1 MSTGLKAQI
10 EMDKGVQLATDLR
23 AHLEGVDVFGGSDDP
38 GVDFGPWNIAEAQ
51 RPLAR
56 IECRTAGQVST
67 ALKIAADHDVPVSVC
82 GGREDAFAR
91 NSRAGFLVVDLR
103 HMDNVIYDAVTRVA
117 RIGGG
122 VTTSRLLGRLSSDIV
137 TPTTCNA
144 NVGLIG
150 AATGG
155 GYGLLAGSYGLVCDA
170 LLGVEMVLA
179 NGQQVSV
186 DATHEPDLFWALR
199 GGGNGFGVV
208 TSARLATYSCPHVL
222 STQINFPLS
231 SGRRPLM
238 IIQDLLD
245 EEPDRLGLTPVFA
258 KVDDGP
264 AILSLQF
271 AWNGLEEEGR
281 AVLKVLSDLPG
292 AQVANAGLVP
302 FRETLDRGELW
313 PWGKVWGARTR
324 SLGRLD
330 GAVVD
335 TCLEGAETM
344 PSLGARLF
352 LHDFHGY
359 ASRVPLSETAFALR
373 ENHYV
378 AAACGM
384 SEPSD
389 RDGEEIMRKWLDNVA
404 GSLEKSAMPGGYVNF
419 LAPSDTERVER
430 FYGQAAERLRAIKLQ
445 VDPHDRFRSATARLR
460 P

>member
-1 MSTGLKAQI
+1 
-10 EMDKGVQLATDLR
+10 
-23 AHLEGVDVFGGSDDP
+23 
-38 GVDFGPWNIAEAQ
+38 
-51 RPLAR
+51 
-56 IECRTAGQVST
+56 
-67 ALKIAADHDVPVSVC
+67 
-82 GGREDAFAR
+82 
-91 NSRAGFLVVDLR
+91 
-103 HMDNVIYDAVTRVA
+103 
-117 RIGGG
+117 
-122 VTTSRLLGRLSSDIV
+122 
-137 TPTTCNA
+137 
-144 NVGLIG
+144 
-150 AATGG
+150 
-155 GYGLLAGSYGLVCDA
+155 
-170 LLGVEMVLA
+170 MVLA

-208 TSARLATYSCPHVL
+208 TSARLATYSCPHVP
-222 STQINFPLS
+222 STQNNFPLS

-271 AWNGLEEEGR
+271 AWIGLEEEGR

-292 AQVANAGLVP
+292 AQVANVGLVP

-324 SLGRLD
+324 SLSRLD

-335 TCLEGAETM
+335 TCLEVAETM

-373 ENHYV
+373 EDHYV
-378 AAACGM
+378 AAALVACQSLVTRMARRSCASGWTTWPAVSKNRPCRVGTSISLLLQTRNGSNASTAKLRRDFGRSSCKLIPTIGSAALRLDCGR
-384 SEPSD
+384 E
-389 RDGEEIMRKWLDNVA
+389 
-404 GSLEKSAMPGGYVNF
+404 SLE
-419 LAPSDTERVER
+419 RVSI
-430 FYGQAAERLRAIKLQ
+430 ALRDAG
-445 VDPHDRFRSATARLR
+445 
-460 P
+460 